1 MSEPDLEAQQASDG
15 GETAGHGGA
24 YGSKGVVGASS
35 PVSAPR
41 GPSSSLYLARVG
53 GLAWLV
59 TNRGLLQ
66 LWRRP
71 RRLPAAEEAELEG
84 MPPEFYD
91 EVCVHLC
98 T

>member
-1 MSEPDLEAQQASDG
+1 
-15 GETAGHGGA
+15 
-24 YGSKGVVGASS
+24 
-35 PVSAPR
+35 
-41 GPSSSLYLARVG
+41 
-53 GLAWLV
+53 LV

-91 EVCVHLC
+91 EVCAHLC

>member
-1 MSEPDLEAQQASDG
+1 MSESDLEAQQASDG

-35 PVSAPR
+35 P
-41 GPSSSLYLARVG
+41 
-53 GLAWLV
+53 
-59 TNRGLLQ
+59 

-91 EVCVHLC
+91 EVCAHLC